1 MRVGIIGPKQDPQ
14 CVHLAQVLRDKGAT
28 PLHIQAEA
36 LSAQV
41 PHGLWGDAVYYD
53 GERIDDIHAYYLRQ
67 IHLAYPP
74 LFQADEKWVLFDDW
88 YPEYMQRLERH
99 SYQISWLLAV
109 EEAGGTVLNPPFAG
123 SVLQYKPY
131 QIQALRRNGIPIP
144 ETLVTNDPA
153 LVRAFAAA
161 HPEVVFKPSMGG
173 ALCHALD
180 EEAMTKLDRLRAS
193 PVIFQERIRGDD
205 VRVTVVGDQ
214 VVSAVVIETD
224 ELDFRADEQYQ
235 GGQARYHHVNLP
247 PEIVQASLRA
257 MQLCGLRF
265 SGIDW
270 KRTPNGDWVLLECN
284 SSPIYLDVERKM
296 GDPITAALA
305 DHLLAAQQKGAQMP
319 VLPVGMPR
327 LWRSDKG

>member
-1 MRVGIIGPKQDPQ
+1 MRVGIIGPQHDPQ
-14 CVHLAQVLRDKGAT
+14 CVHLAQVLRDKGVT
-28 PLHIQAEA
+28 PLHIHAEA

-41 PHGLWGDAVYYD
+41 PHGLWGDAMYFG

-74 LFQADEKWVLFDDW
+74 LFQADEKWALFDDW
-88 YPEYMQRLERH
+88 YPEYMHRLERH

-131 QIQALRRNGIPIP
+131 QIQVLRRNGVPLP
-144 ETLVTNDPA
+144 QTLVTNDPA
-153 LVRAFAAA
+153 LVREFAARF
-161 HPEVVFKPSMGG
+161 PEVVFKPSMGG
-173 ALCHALD
+173 ALCHLLD
-180 EEAMTKLDRLRAS
+180 DEAMARLQSLRAS

-205 VRVTVVGDQ
+205 VRVTIVGERL
-214 VVSAVVIETD
+214 VSAVVIETE

-235 GGQARYHHVNLP
+235 GGQARYRHIDVP
-247 PEIVQASLRA
+247 DEIIEASFRA
-257 MQLCGLRF
+257 MRLCGLRF

-270 KRTPNGDWVLLECN
+270 KRTKNDEWVMLECN
-284 SSPIYLDVERKM
+284 SSPIYLDVEHKM

-305 DHLLAAQQKGAQMP
+305 DHLIAAQQKSPRNPTM
-319 VLPVGMPR
+319 PVGMER
-327 LWRSDKG
+327 LWGPQKP